1 MLLNHSLALLD
12 GKTGEREHTNLS
24 GNVRPVT
31 LDSLSLE
38 GSAKS
43 CSHVIHSLADDDELI
58 EPLLAHSWVVEDG
71 ASNSST
77 MLGRGRVVGT
87 DDDLDLGEDTAG
99 SGLVSADEVEAAS
112 TLTIETHDL
121 GKGLSNDH
129 FEALVEEKAE
139 TIGILIKVTG
149 GEALISG
156 IEEGVKLAALADVS
170 NLLPLGVCWVN
181 TGGVVGTSVEK
192 DDGSSSSSF

>member
-38 GSAKS
+38 GGAKS

-77 MLGRGRVVGT
+77 VLGRGRVVGT
-87 DDDLDLGEDTAG
+87 DNDLDLGEDTAG

-121 GKGLSNDH
+121 GEKWPRFLVNSGTHNITQRSI
-129 FEALVEEKAE
+129 ALHSIAYHS
-139 TIGILIKVTG
+139 I
-149 GEALISG
+149 
-156 IEEGVKLAALADVS
+156 
-170 NLLPLGVCWVN
+170 P
-181 TGGVVGTSVEK
+181 
-192 DDGSSSSSF
+192 